1 MGAMALPAPS
11 PGAPL
16 EAEGDL
22 RPREMTVHD
31 GIRLKGLLGPP
42 HPEPLRGRIT
52 GVHEEVSMR
61 LLAGLAAGAMLLAAC
76 GGPAAAP
83 SPTPSPTPSPSPT
96 PQTRFVFT
104 ADLKPSNEV
113 PPIANAEATCSG
125 KGTFTLNTT
134 KDASGTITA
143 ATAQF
148 ETDVTGCP
156 ADTKINIGHIHKA
169 AAGAN
174 GGVVI
179 NSGLAA
185 GELVLTAGA
194 GKINKTQNTIADLA
208 VVADIIANPSGYYMN
223 WHSTLN
229 AGGILR
235 GQLVKQ

>member
-1 MGAMALPAPS
+1 
-11 PGAPL
+11 
-16 EAEGDL
+16 
-22 RPREMTVHD
+22 
-31 GIRLKGLLGPP
+31 
-42 HPEPLRGRIT
+42 
-52 GVHEEVSMR
+52 
-61 LLAGLAAGAMLLAAC
+61 MLLAAC

-83 SPTPSPTPSPSPT
+83 SPTPTPTATPSPT

-134 KDASGTITA
+134 KDATGNITA

-148 ETDVTGCP
+148 ETDISGCP

-174 GGVVI
+174 GGVVV

-185 GELVLTAGA
+185 GELVLTSGA
-194 GKINKTQNTIADLA
+194 GKINKTQPTVDPA
-208 VVADIIANPSGYYMN
+208 VATDIIANPSNYYMN

-235 GQLVKQ
+235 GQLVKG

>member
-1 MGAMALPAPS
+1 
-11 PGAPL
+11 
-16 EAEGDL
+16 
-22 RPREMTVHD
+22 
-31 GIRLKGLLGPP
+31 
-42 HPEPLRGRIT
+42 
-52 GVHEEVSMR
+52 MR
-61 LLAGLAAGAMLLAAC
+61 LLSGLTAAVLLLSAC
-76 GGPAAAP
+76 STPAAAP

-113 PPIANAEATCSG
+113 PPIANAEASCAG

-143 ATAQF
+143 ATAVF

-174 GGVVI
+174 GSFVV
-179 NSGLAA
+179 NSGLVA
-185 GELVLTAGA
+185 GELTLTSGA
-194 GKINKTQNTIADLA
+194 GKINKTQSTVDAALA
-208 VVADIIANPSGYYMN
+208 TDIIANPANYYMN

-235 GQLVKQ
+235 GQLVKG

>member
-1 MGAMALPAPS
+1 
-11 PGAPL
+11 
-16 EAEGDL
+16 
-22 RPREMTVHD
+22 
-31 GIRLKGLLGPP
+31 
-42 HPEPLRGRIT
+42 
-52 GVHEEVSMR
+52 MR
-61 LLAGLAAGAMLLAAC
+61 VLAGFAAGAMLLAAC

-83 SPTPSPTPSPSPT
+83 SPTPTPTATPSPT

-134 KDASGTITA
+134 KDATGNITA

-148 ETDVTGCP
+148 ETDISGCP

-174 GGVVI
+174 GGVVV

-185 GELVLTAGA
+185 GELVLTSGA
-194 GKINKTQNTIADLA
+194 GKINKTQPTVDPA
-208 VVADIIANPSGYYMN
+208 VATDIIANPSNYYMN

-235 GQLVKQ
+235 GQLVKG